1 MMTIDDQLSLPRIMV
16 RLQHDFPDWHFTVF
30 HRYDGPRLEAYRPH
44 AESGLYA
51 LITDDA
57 AELRRELDDYAACA

>member
-1 MMTIDDQLSLPRIMV
+1 MTVDDQLSLPLTMASM
-16 RLQHDFPDWHFTVF
+16 QQDFPDWCFAVF

-44 AESGLYA
+44 ADSGLYA